1 MSSSVVLITGAAK
14 RIGAAISRHLHQ
26 LGYRL
31 VLHYHTSDT
40 AALALQQELNA
51 IRPHSVHIV
60 RQDLT
65 QLDQLAAMADR
76 VLGCF
81 GQLDGLVNN
90 ASSFYPTP
98 LTSSTPM
105 QWHDLMTTNAAAPY
119 FLIQALLP
127 ALRQHNVNQQGGAIV
142 NMVDIHAEKGLQHH
156 LLYSMAKNALATLT
170 RGLANELAPDIR
182 VNGVA
187 PGAIIWPAHELTTE
201 QKQQVLASIPMGR
214 LGHAQEIAETV
225 AFLLAGPGYL
235 TGQIIALDGGRSS
248 RGLSEA

>member
-1 MSSSVVLITGAAK
+1 MPSPVILITGAAK
-14 RIGAAISRHLHQ
+14 RIGAQISRHLHRQ
-26 LGYRL
+26 GYRL
-31 VLHYHTSDT
+31 VLHYHNSET
-40 AALALQQELNA
+40 AALALQQELNS
-51 IRPHSVHIV
+51 ITPHSVTII

-65 QLDQLAAMADR
+65 QLDQLPNMADR

-81 GQLDGLVNN
+81 GRLDGMINN

-98 LTSSTPM
+98 LASSTPA
-105 QWHDLMTTNAAAPY
+105 QWQDLMSTNAAAPY
-119 FLIQALLP
+119 FLIKALIP
-127 ALRQHNVNQQGGAIV
+127 ALRQQSGTII

-170 RGLANELAPDIR
+170 RGLATELAPDIR
-182 VNGVA
+182 VNGIA
-187 PGAIIWPAHELTTE
+187 PGAIIWPAHALTAE

-214 LGHAQEIAETV
+214 LGQAQEIAETV
-225 AFLLAGPGYL
+225 AFLLAGPAYL

>member
-40 AALALQQELNA
+40 AALAVQQELNA

-81 GQLDGLVNN
+81 GRLDGLVNN

-98 LTSSTPM
+98 LTSSTPT

-127 ALRQHNVNQQGGAIV
+127 ALRQHNANQQGGAIV